1 MKLLNSLFLLLIR
14 WLVLYFSSVN
24 CEIRSRLVFIRKVN
38 VFQNANPRSYYRAIL
53 SAVILIGALLLV
65 PIKVECTL
73 LQDHCKFKI

>member
-24 CEIRSRLVFIRKVN
+24 CEIHSRLVFICKVN

-53 SAVILIGALLLV
+53 SAVFLIRALLLV

-73 LQDHCKFKI
+73 LQDHYKFKF

>member
-38 VFQNANPRSYYRAIL
+38 VFQNEPTV
-53 SAVILIGALLLV
+53 VI
-65 PIKVECTL
+65 
-73 LQDHCKFKI
+73 